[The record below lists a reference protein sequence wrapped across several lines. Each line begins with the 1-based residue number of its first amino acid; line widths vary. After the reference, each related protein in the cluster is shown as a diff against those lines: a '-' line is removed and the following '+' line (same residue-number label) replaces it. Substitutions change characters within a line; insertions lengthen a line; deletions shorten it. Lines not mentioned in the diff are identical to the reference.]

1 MVAPEQYFPVL
12 IMFISL
18 NKVILTVDSVDE
30 IISLTT
36 EMKATKQYFPV
47 ALFVMLYKVVVTSWT
62 KSLNDFES
70 PSWNYLFRLDS
81 STHIRKY
88 CCATSLDISKLPK
101 KN

>member
-1 MVAPEQYFPVL
+1 MKSY
-12 IMFISL
+12 
-18 NKVILTVDSVDE
+18 SVT
-30 IISLTT
+30 IQ
-36 EMKATKQYFPV
+36 MKATKQYFPV

-101 KN
+101 KLNGRKISHAFIINR

>member
-1 MVAPEQYFPVL
+1 M
-12 IMFISL
+12 SL
-18 NKVILTVDSVDE
+18 WMKSYSVT
-30 IISLTT
+30 IQ
-36 EMKATKQYFPV
+36 MKATKQYFPV

-101 KN
+101 KIEW